1 MPRPAEIE
9 YVANMSRVLNVAP
22 HVVEHYLTCKPF
34 CDPARATYLMDI
46 AQLIHFLPPPP
57 ARVLDL
63 GCGSGWTSE
72 IIARCGYDVLGV
84 DVAPAMIEIA
94 NKRVQADLT
103 LAFRVA
109 DYERPCAFGEYDA
122 AVLYDALHHADDEW
136 LVVANTFR
144 ALRPGGRFVSIEPG
158 VGHSTSAPTLD
169 VVAKFG
175 TNEKEMPYEHQA
187 RMLTAAGFT
196 EIRQFL
202 RLSQLPLEDIAIE
215 SSMVRQQQHVRAL
228 FDGSRSGLTSIIVA
242 IKSADA
248 A

>member
-72 IIARCGYDVLGV
+72 IMARCGYEVLGV

-103 LAFRVA
+103 LAFRVG
-109 DYERPCAFGEYDA
+109 DYERPCEFGA
-122 AVLYDALHHADDEW
+122 SMPPFCTTRCIMPKTSGSSSATLFVRSALA
-136 LVVANTFR
+136 
-144 ALRPGGRFVSIEPG
+144 GVS
-158 VGHSTSAPTLD
+158 
-169 VVAKFG
+169 
-175 TNEKEMPYEHQA
+175 
-187 RMLTAAGFT
+187 
-196 EIRQFL
+196 
-202 RLSQLPLEDIAIE
+202 
-215 SSMVRQQQHVRAL
+215 
-228 FDGSRSGLTSIIVA
+228 
-242 IKSADA
+242 
-248 A
+248 